1 MSAAVVRRKIYTA
14 TAIAPE
20 NKRGTRS
27 EMRAGKSKFHNISPF
42 FIYYN
47 KKADRLCAKNISTPI
62 GSFFCCGM
70 LSLDVTD
77 PACDK

>member
-14 TAIAPE
+14 AAITLE
-20 NKRGTRS
+20 NKCGTRA
-27 EMRAGKSKFHNISPF
+27 EVRAGESKFHNISPF

-47 KKADRLCAKNISTPI
+47 KKADKLCVKNISTPI

-77 PACDK
+77 PVCDK